1 MTPLPH
7 SRPADCPE
15 QARLASCRSG
25 PRPWKLWGPYL
36 AERQWGTV
44 REDYSADGDVWT
56 SFPHDHARGRAYRW
70 GEDGL
75 LGIADRECRLAFALA
90 LWNGRDPI
98 LKERL
103 FGLANPEGNHGEDV
117 KELYYYLDATPTASY
132 LAACYRYPQQAFP
145 YADLIAGNA
154 HRGYHDPEY
163 ELLDTGVFAGDRFFD
178 IRIEYAKA
186 DPTDIGIRITV
197 TNAGP
202 ERATLWLLPTLWFRN
217 TWAWGAGP
225 ERDWGMPRIT
235 ASAGG
240 VVAEH
245 ATLGRYHL
253 TARDPCEWIFTDN
266 DTNAARLFAATNRTP
281 YVKDA
286 FHDWLVH
293 GVTAAV
299 NPARTGTK
307 AAAVHVLDIAPG
319 GQAVVALRLR
329 GSADTES
336 APLRAER
343 PAFGVGFDDIFAQ
356 RRAEADRFHDE
367 IAAGDIAA
375 GHGAAGL
382 EPEVRTV
389 VRQAAAGLVWSQQFY
404 FFDVPR
410 WVSGDPGQP
419 APPAHRDHPNHDW
432 PHLHARDILAVP
444 DTWEFPWFAV
454 WDTAFQMIAHAL
466 VDPDFAKDQL
476 LRFLRE
482 RYQHPNGQLPAYEFN
497 FADANPPVHAAACRR
512 VYEMTG
518 RKDRL
523 FLARVFHK
531 LALNFTW
538 WVNRVDRTGRHLF
551 SGGFLGLD
559 NIGVFDRSK
568 PLPVAGHLE
577 QADGTAW
584 MAHFAAEMLAIA
596 VELAGHDPAY
606 EDMAR
611 KFFEHYLAIVAA
623 INTLDG
629 TGLWDEADGFYYD
642 HLHVDGRMIPLKCR
656 SIVGV
661 VPLLAVET
669 FDCRTLERLPAFRD
683 RMEWFAR
690 HRPEQ
695 TAHLDLPVAGRC
707 ERYLLSAVS
716 RPRLERIL
724 RRLLDEEEF
733 LSPYGIRSL
742 SKAHATR
749 PFVFVAGGVEH
760 RVAYVPGEA
769 EGGQFGGN
777 SNWRGPIWLPMN
789 FILVEALRRY
799 AEYYRDT
806 LRVECPTG
814 SGRWCTLGEV
824 ADEISRRVARLFL
837 PDATGR
843 RPCHGD
849 EPRYAND
856 PAWRDLVLFY
866 EYFDGESGR
875 GCGAAHQ
882 TGWSALVANLLLEP
896 GVMTGGP
903 H

>member
-1 MTPLPH
+1 MSTPP
-7 SRPADCPE
+7 PASAHDCPE
-15 QARLASCRSG
+15 RQRLASSG
-25 PRPWKLWGPYL
+25 GPGPWKLWGPYL

-44 REDYSADGDVWT
+44 REDYSADGDVWR
-56 SFPHDHARGRAYRW
+56 SFPHDHARARAYRW

-90 LWNGRDPI
+90 LWNGHDPI

-117 KELYYYLDATPTASY
+117 KELSYFLDATPTASY
-132 LAACYRYPQQAFP
+132 LAGLYRYPQRAFP

-154 HRGYHDPEY
+154 RRGYADREY
-163 ELLDTGVFAGDRFFD
+163 ELVDTGVLADDRFFD
-178 IRIEYAKA
+178 IRVEYAKA
-186 DPTDIGIRITV
+186 SPTDIRIRITAI
-197 TNAGP
+197 NAGP
-202 ERATLWLLPTLWFRN
+202 AAAPLWMLPTLWFRN
-217 TWAWGAGP
+217 TWAWGAAP
-225 ERDWGMPRIT
+225 EAGWGTPRIV
-235 ASAGG
+235 AADGG
-240 VVAEH
+240 VIAEH
-245 ATLGRYHL
+245 ATLGRYRL
-253 TARDPCEWIFTDN
+253 DDAAAAEWIFTDN
-266 DTNAARLFAATNRTP
+266 QTNTARLFGAANGSR

-286 FHDWLVH
+286 FHDWLVQ
-293 GVTAAV
+293 GDRGAV

-307 AAAVHVLDIAPG
+307 AAAVHRLDLAAG
-319 GQAVVALRLR
+319 GRAVVELRLHADDAATQGR
-329 GSADTES
+329 G
-336 APLRAER
+336 
-343 PAFGVGFDDIFAQ
+343 GDDLTTVFA
-356 RRAEADRFHDE
+356 RRIAEADLFHD
-367 IAAGDIAA
+367 ALTD
-375 GHGAAGL
+375 GL
-382 EPEVRTV
+382 EPEARAV
-389 VRQAAAGLVWSQQFY
+389 VRQATAGLVWNQQFY
-404 FFDVPR
+404 FFDVPQ
-410 WVSGDPGQP
+410 WVAGDPGHP
-419 APPAHRDHPNHDW
+419 EPPAHRDHPNHDW
-432 PHLHARDILAVP
+432 PHLHARDVLAMP

-466 VDPDFAKDQL
+466 IDPAFAKDQL
-476 LRFLRE
+476 VRFLRE

-497 FADANPPVHAAACRR
+497 FADVNPPVHAAACRR

-518 RKDRL
+518 RTDRF

-531 LALNFTW
+531 LSLNFTW

-611 KFFEHYLAIVAA
+611 KFFEHYLAIVTA

-629 TGLWDEADGFYYD
+629 TGLWDEEDGFYYD
-642 HLHVDGRMIPLKCR
+642 HLHVDGGMIPLKCR
-656 SIVGV
+656 SIVGL
-661 VPLLAVET
+661 VPLLAVEA
-669 FDCRTLERLPAFRD
+669 FDCRAIERLPAFRR

-695 TAHLDLPVAGRC
+695 TAHLDLPLGGAC

-724 RRLLDEEEF
+724 RRVLDEEEF

-742 SKAHATR
+742 SRVHADQ
-749 PFVFVAGGVEH
+749 PFVFVAGGVEQ

-769 EGGQFGGN
+769 DGGLFGGN

-799 AEYYRDT
+799 GAYYRDT

-814 SGRWCTLGEV
+814 SGRWCTLDEV
-824 ADEISRRVARLFL
+824 ADEIARRITRLFL
-837 PDATGR
+837 PDAAGR

-849 EPRYAND
+849 EPRYADD

-866 EYFDGESGR
+866 EYFDGDTGR
-875 GCGAAHQ
+875 GCGASHQ
-882 TGWSALVANLLLEP
+882 TGWTALVANLLVERTGRP
-896 GVMTGGP
+896 GPGNG
-903 H
+903 

>member
-1 MTPLPH
+1 LSTPP
-7 SRPADCPE
+7 SPPTPDSAERR
-15 QARLASCRSG
+15 RLAASRHP

-44 REDYSADGDVWT
+44 REDYSADGDVWR
-56 SFPHDHARGRAYRW
+56 SFPHEHARSRAYRW

-75 LGIADRECRLAFALA
+75 LGIADHQCRLAFALA

-132 LAACYRYPQQAFP
+132 LTALYRYPQRAFP
-145 YADLIAGNA
+145 YGELIAGNA
-154 HRGYHDPEY
+154 RRGYDDPEY
-163 ELLDTGVFAGDRFFD
+163 ELLDTGILEGDRYFD
-178 IRIEYAKA
+178 VRVEYAKA
-186 DPTDIGIRITV
+186 SPTDIGIRITA

-225 ERDWGMPRIT
+225 EEAWGEPRIT
-235 ASAGG
+235 AADGITAGDSITGGESG

-245 ATLGRYHL
+245 ATLGRYRL
-253 TARDPCEWIFTDN
+253 DARDTAEWIFTDN
-266 DTNAARLFAATNRTP
+266 ETNATRLFGAANRTP
-281 YVKDA
+281 HVKDA
-286 FHDWLVH
+286 FHDWLV
-293 GVTAAV
+293 GGDRGAV

-307 AAAVHVLDIAPG
+307 AAAVHALDLAPG

-329 GSADTES
+329 ADDDDADSNAT
-336 APLRAER
+336 RR
-343 PAFGVGFDDIFAQ
+343 PFDRSFDDMFAM
-356 RRAEADRFHDE
+356 RIAEADAYHAE
-367 IAAGDIAA
+367 TAGDLAPSTRA
-375 GHGAAGL
+375 
-382 EPEVRTV
+382 V
-389 VRQAAAGLVWSQQFY
+389 VRQAAAGLVWNQQFY
-404 FFDVPR
+404 FYDVPR
-410 WVSGDPGQP
+410 WVAGDPEQP
-419 APPAHRDHPNHDW
+419 KPPAHRDHPNHDW
-432 PHLHARDILAVP
+432 AHLHARDVLAVP
-444 DTWEFPWFAV
+444 DAWEFPWFAV

-466 VDPDFAKDQL
+466 IDPDFAKDQL
-476 LRFLRE
+476 VRFLRE

-497 FADANPPVHAAACRR
+497 FADVNPPVHAGACRR

-518 RKDRL
+518 RTDRF

-538 WVNRVDRTGRHLF
+538 WVNRADRTGRHLF

-596 VELAGHDPAY
+596 VELAAHDPVY

-611 KFFEHYLAIVAA
+611 KFFEHYLAIVTA

-629 TGLWDEADGFYYD
+629 TGLWDEEDGFYYD
-642 HLHVDGRMIPLKCR
+642 HLHIDGRMVPLKCR
-656 SIVGV
+656 SMVGL
-661 VPLLAVET
+661 VPLFAVET
-669 FDCRTLERLPAFRD
+669 FDRQSLDRLPAFR
-683 RMEWFAR
+683 RRVEWFAR

-695 TAHLDLPVAGRC
+695 TAHLDLPAAGTR

-724 RRLLDEEEF
+724 RRVLDEAEF

-742 SKAHATR
+742 SRAHAEH
-749 PFVFVAGGVEH
+749 PFVFQAGGVEH

-769 EGGQFGGN
+769 DGGLFGGN

-789 FILVEALRRY
+789 FILIESLRRY
-799 AEYYRDT
+799 AEYYGDS

-814 SGRWCTLGEV
+814 SGRWCTLTEV
-824 ADEISRRVARLFL
+824 ADEIGRRVASIFL

-843 RPCHGD
+843 RPCHGA
-849 EPRYAND
+849 EARYATD
-856 PAWRDLVLFY
+856 PAWRELVLFY
-866 EYFDGESGR
+866 EYFDGDTGR

-882 TGWSALVANLLLEP
+882 TGWSTLVANLLIEAPP
-896 GVMTGGP
+896 GP
-903 H
+903 R

>member
-1 MTPLPH
+1 MAESP
-7 SRPADCPE
+7 CPE
-15 QARLASCRSG
+15 TERLAACREP

-36 AERQWGTV
+36 PERQWGTV
-44 REDYSADGDVWT
+44 REDYSADGDVWR
-56 SFPHDHARGRAYRW
+56 SFPHDHARSRAYRW

-75 LGIADRECRLAFALA
+75 LGIADRQCRLALALS

-117 KELYYYLDATPTASY
+117 KELYHYLDATPTGSY
-132 LAACYRYPQQAFP
+132 LAASYRYPQREFP
-145 YADLIAGNA
+145 YADLVAGNA
-154 HRGYHDPEY
+154 RRGYADREY
-163 ELLDTGVFAGDRFFD
+163 ELLDTGIFAEDRFFD
-178 IRIEYAKA
+178 VTVEYAKA
-186 DPTDIGIRITV
+186 APDDICVRITAR
-197 TNAGP
+197 NAGP
-202 ERATLWLLPTLWFRN
+202 DPAPVWILPTLWFRN

-225 ERDWGMPRIT
+225 GEAWGQPRIT
-235 ASAGG
+235 AAGSGG

-245 ATLGRYHL
+245 ATLGRYRL
-253 TARDPCEWIFTDN
+253 DARDATEWIFTDN
-266 DTNAARLFAATNRTP
+266 ETNARRLFNATNRTLH
-281 YVKDA
+281 VKDA
-286 FHDWLVH
+286 FHDWLVD
-293 GVTAAV
+293 GDRASV

-307 AAAVHVLDIAPG
+307 AAAVHRLDVAPG
-319 GQAVVALRLR
+319 GRATVSLRLR
-329 GSADTES
+329 AIDPGLTEDE
-336 APLRAER
+336 PFG
-343 PAFGVGFDDIFAQ
+343 PAFDEVFV
-356 RRAEADRFHDE
+356 RRIAEADRFHDR
-367 IAAGDIAA
+367 IA
-375 GHGAAGL
+375 GHLDAD
-382 EPEVRTV
+382 PRRV

-404 FFDVPR
+404 ALDVPR
-410 WVSGDPGQP
+410 WVAGDPEQP
-419 APPAHRDHPNHDW
+419 APPTHRDHPNHDW
-432 PHLHARDILAVP
+432 PHLHAHDILAVP

-497 FADANPPVHAAACRR
+497 FADANPPVHAHACRR

-518 RKDRL
+518 RRDRS

-531 LALNFTW
+531 LSLNFTW

-596 VELAGHDPAY
+596 VELARHEPVY

-611 KFFEHYLAIVAA
+611 KFFEHYLAIVTA

-629 TGLWDEADGFYYD
+629 TGLWDEEDGFYYD
-642 HLHVDGRMIPLKCR
+642 HLHVDGTMVPLRCR
-656 SIVGV
+656 SMVGL

-669 FDCRTLERLPAFRD
+669 FDCRAFDRLHAFR
-683 RMEWFAR
+683 RRVEWFAGN
-690 HRPEQ
+690 RPEQ
-695 TAHLDLPVAGRC
+695 AAHLEMPVVGGC
-707 ERYLLSAVS
+707 DRYLLSAVS

-733 LSPYGIRSL
+733 LSPFGIRSL
-742 SKAHATR
+742 SRAHAAR
-749 PFVFVAGGVEH
+749 PFVFTAGGLEH

-769 EGGQFGGN
+769 DGGLFGGN

-789 FILVEALRRY
+789 VILVESLRRY
-799 AEYYRDT
+799 AEYYGDT

-814 SGRWCTLGEV
+814 SGRWCHLGEV
-824 ADEISRRVARLFL
+824 ADEIARRVARLFL
-837 PDATGR
+837 ADPQGS

-849 EPRYAND
+849 EPRYAVD

-866 EYFDGESGR
+866 EYFDGDTGR

-882 TGWSALVANLLLEP
+882 TGWSALVANLLVER
-896 GVMTGGP
+896 GGAWP
-903 H
+903 VSAHHDHA

>member
-1 MTPLPH
+1 MAEPNVP
-7 SRPADCPE
+7 SSPPASAE
-15 QARLASCRSG
+15 GQRLADSRHT

-44 REDYSADGDVWT
+44 REDYSADGDVWR
-56 SFPHDHARGRAYRW
+56 SFPHEHARSRAYRW
-70 GEDGL
+70 GDDGL
-75 LGIADRECRLAFALA
+75 LGIADHQCRLAFSLA
-90 LWNGRDPI
+90 LWNGHDAI

-132 LAACYRYPQQAFP
+132 LAACYRYPQRAFP
-145 YADLIAGNA
+145 YAELLAENA
-154 HRGYHDPEY
+154 RRGYADREY

-178 IRIEYAKA
+178 VRVEYAKA
-186 DPTDIGIRITV
+186 SPTDICIRITA

-202 ERATLWLLPTLWFRN
+202 EAATLWLLPTLWFRN

-225 ERDWGMPRIT
+225 EVVWGEPRIT
-235 ASAGG
+235 AGEGG

-245 ATLGRYHL
+245 ATLGRYRL
-253 TARDPCEWIFTDN
+253 DARDSPEWIVTDN
-266 DTNAARLFAATNRTP
+266 ETNAERLFAAANRTP
-281 YVKDA
+281 HVKDA
-286 FHDWLVH
+286 FHDWLIA
-293 GVTAAV
+293 GYRTAI

-307 AAAVHVLDIAPG
+307 AAAVHRLDLAPG

-329 GSADTES
+329 GEDADRQ
-336 APLRAER
+336 P
-343 PAFGVGFDDIFAQ
+343 FGKSFEAVFT
-356 RRAEADRFHDE
+356 RRIAEADAFH
-367 IAAGDIAA
+367 AGFA
-375 GHGAAGL
+375 GHLA
-382 EPEVRTV
+382 PEARSV

-404 FFDVPR
+404 FYDVPR
-410 WVSGDPGQP
+410 WVAGDPYQP

-432 PHLHARDILAVP
+432 PHLHARDVLAVP
-444 DTWEFPWFAV
+444 DAWEFPWFAV

-476 LRFLRE
+476 VRFLRE
-482 RYQHPNGQLPAYEFN
+482 RYQHPNGQVPAYEFN
-497 FADANPPVHAAACRR
+497 FADVNPPVHAAACRR

-518 RKDRL
+518 RSDRF

-538 WVNRVDRTGRHLF
+538 WVNRADRTGRHLF

-568 PLPVAGHLE
+568 PLPIAGHLE

-596 VELAGHDPAY
+596 VELAVDDPAY
-606 EDMAR
+606 EDMVR
-611 KFFEHYLAIVAA
+611 KFFEHYLAIVTA

-629 TGLWDEADGFYYD
+629 TGLWNEEDGFYYD
-642 HLHVDGRMIPLKCR
+642 HLHVDGRMVPLKCR
-656 SIVGV
+656 SIVGL
-661 VPLLAVET
+661 VPLFAVET
-669 FDCRTLERLPAFRD
+669 FDRRLLDRLPAFR
-683 RMEWFAR
+683 RRIEWFAAN
-690 HRPEQ
+690 RPEQ
-695 TAHLDLPVAGRC
+695 AAHLDLPGKGADG
-707 ERYLLSAVS
+707 RYLLSAVS
-716 RPRLERIL
+716 RTRLERIL
-724 RRLLDEEEF
+724 RRVLDEEEF

-742 SKAHATR
+742 SRVHAAE
-749 PFVFVAGGVEH
+749 PFVFNAGGGEH

-769 EGGQFGGN
+769 DGGLFGGN

-789 FILVEALRRY
+789 FMLIESLRRY
-799 AEYYRDT
+799 AEYYGDS

-814 SGRWCTLGEV
+814 SGRWCTLAEV
-824 ADEISRRVARLFL
+824 ADELGRRVASIFL

-843 RPCHGD
+843 RPCHG
-849 EPRYAND
+849 EEARYAAD

-866 EYFDGESGR
+866 EYFDGDTGR

-882 TGWSALVANLLLEP
+882 TGWSALVANLLVEP
-896 GVMTGGP
+896 AAR
-903 H
+903 